1 VYRHIIDQIVN
12 VIVIKIIAVCEKR
25 CVILRYTA
33 SQIKEFITATPLLTT
48 ESTLFN
54 FQVLFLL
61 LTTLTTVDRV
71 SRLFDQLTESRMR
84 ARTHRFFRSHPTSA
98 RLVE

>member
-1 VYRHIIDQIVN
+1 VYRHIINQ
-12 VIVIKIIAVCEKR
+12 IVIKIIAVCEKR
-25 CVILRYTA
+25 CIIHRYTA
-33 SQIKEFITATPLLTT
+33 FQTKEFITAALLLTT

-54 FQVLFLL
+54 FQILFLL
-61 LTTLTTVDRV
+61 LTTLTTVDRI

-84 ARTHRFFRSHPTSA
+84 AHTHRFFRSHPTSA